1 MQSLL
6 PYTILILF
14 GLGLLVVSSNFFVD
28 ATANTARQYKI
39 PPLITGI
46 VIVGFATSVPE
57 IVVGIDSAIKDRVH
71 IAVGNAIG
79 SNIANIG
86 LILGITALFF
96 PFEVRSVT
104 IKKIYILMS
113 VSLLIPLFLI
123 WPQSDLSLTRNDS
136 IVLLSCLVISFFLLM
151 KIAKNISD
159 NDPVNSQFS
168 SELNKT
174 ADKSITKLT
183 ATLVISLLFMLLG
196 AECLVRGAVE
206 IAKEFNVSDLIIGL
220 TIVAIGTSLPETA
233 ASITCLIKKKADI
246 AIGNIIGSNMFNM
259 LAVMGI
265 PAFIRPVS
273 QIDVEI
279 LYRDFSVMLFL
290 SMLLAILLFG
300 YNKVK
305 LSRFS
310 GTLLLLCF
318 VAYQFIIY
326 QNTVGS

>member
-1 MQSLL
+1 
-6 PYTILILF
+6 
-14 GLGLLVVSSNFFVD
+14 
-28 ATANTARQYKI
+28 
-39 PPLITGI
+39 
-46 VIVGFATSVPE
+46 
-57 IVVGIDSAIKDRVH
+57 
-71 IAVGNAIG
+71 
-79 SNIANIG
+79 
-86 LILGITALFF
+86 
-96 PFEVRSVT
+96 
-104 IKKIYILMS
+104 
-113 VSLLIPLFLI
+113 
-123 WPQSDLSLTRNDS
+123 
-136 IVLLSCLVISFFLLM
+136 M

-233 ASITCLIKKKADI
+233 TSITCLIKKKADI